1 MLIGAVQTS
10 EPVRA
15 CWNRCLAIHPLHLEP
30 LCAAFID
37 ALAAVVGLDRGSQ
50 VFAALRYAV
59 TWQGLARIP
68 WVSMSEQLRAGG
80 MLPAEQLEGVV
91 ECVRL
96 LSARAVLH
104 HRLYLAQS
112 GTTLLLLRKCFLPQA
127 LPLELIDYA
136 VEFHRHLKKMDE
148 VLRTGRASLDRFQCL
163 ALLGEPVA
171 ALRTI
176 LEQAQVCAEDYLSAY
191 NEAYQIAEG
200 VDEYL
205 AWRASR
211 QEGNASK
218 REDQAGQPGP
228 LARPAIPASQSGREP
243 SRKKRD
249 PAGFAGARATRGGG
263 FATMSD
269 ELAGELL
276 AFCVACPPPQE
287 VIAAL
292 AEIQFQLTFT
302 MEEQRSPASLKTPP
316 VPAQYHFRDA
326 RGTEVIYLAGED
338 MGEVGECLPAHASR
352 FWLYPGADAAAAHL
366 AARLCATKWPLTW
379 RRAHQEQQRESVA

>member
-10 EPVRA
+10 DPVRA
-15 CWNRCLAIHPLHLEP
+15 CWDRCLTIHPLHLGR
-30 LCAAFID
+30 LCATFID
-37 ALAAVVGLDRGSQ
+37 VLAEAAGLDRGSQ
-50 VFAALRYAV
+50 VFAALRYTVA
-59 TWQGLARIP
+59 WQDLARIP
-68 WVSMSEQLRAGG
+68 WVSVSEQLRTGTV
-80 MLPAEQLEGVV
+80 LPTEQLEGVV

-96 LSARAVLH
+96 LAARSVLH

-148 VLRTGRASLDRFQCL
+148 ALRTGRASLDRFGRL
-163 ALLGEPVA
+163 ASLREPAA

-176 LEQAQVCAEDYLSAY
+176 LEQAQVCAEAYRSAY

-211 QEGNASK
+211 QEGNASR
-218 REDQAGQPGP
+218 REDQANRQQTP
-228 LARPAIPASQSGREP
+228 ARAATPASHPGSEP
-243 SRKKRD
+243 SRKRRS
-249 PAGFAGARATRGGG
+249 PAGKAGARATRGGG
-263 FATMSD
+263 FATMPD
-269 ELAGELL
+269 ELASELL
-276 AFCVACPPPQE
+276 AFCAACPPPWE

-292 AEIQFQLTFT
+292 AEIHFQLTFT
-302 MEEQRSPASLKTPP
+302 MEEQRFSASLKTPP

-326 RGTEVIYLAGED
+326 HGTEVIYLAGED
-338 MGEVGECLPAHASR
+338 VGEVGESLPSHASR

-366 AARLCATKWPLTW
+366 AAQYCATKWPLTW
-379 RRAHQEQQRESVA
+379 RRSQQEQQGEAVA